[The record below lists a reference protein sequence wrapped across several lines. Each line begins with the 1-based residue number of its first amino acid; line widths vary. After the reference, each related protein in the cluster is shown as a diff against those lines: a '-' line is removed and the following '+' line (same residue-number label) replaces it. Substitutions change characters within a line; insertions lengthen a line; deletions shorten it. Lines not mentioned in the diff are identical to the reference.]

1 MEKWNFIDH
10 LKKISNQNEFHHVSI
25 KKKTISNHFS
35 PNQMIWT
42 RWFFFS
48 NPKINSLLN
57 KIRGKT
63 RRDKD
68 NYQQKCRKGGKI
80 ARRGAA
86 ISLIISR
93 GVPYMNKGNFWGAG
107 KIKLAFTHYNQVV
120 LNKSYEQ
127 YCMILI

>member
-1 MEKWNFIDH
+1 
-10 LKKISNQNEFHHVSI
+10 
-25 KKKTISNHFS
+25 
-35 PNQMIWT
+35 MI
-42 RWFFFS
+42 FFFS

-93 GVPYMNKGNFWGAG
+93 GVPYMNKGNLWGVG
-107 KIKLAFTHYNQVV
+107 KLKFAVTHYNQVV
-120 LNKSYEQ
+120 FNKSHEQ
-127 YCMILI
+127 

>member
-1 MEKWNFIDH
+1 MMD
-10 LKKISNQNEFHHVSI
+10 
-25 KKKTISNHFS
+25 
-35 PNQMIWT
+35 
-42 RWFFFS
+42 FFS

-93 GVPYMNKGNFWGAG
+93 GVPYMNKGNLWGVG
-107 KIKLAFTHYNQVV
+107 KLNLLLRIIIKYTQTSV
-120 LNKSYEQ
+120 
-127 YCMILI
+127 